1 MGTISGRF
9 FFTLNRFAQGIGINK
24 IWLKNIVTQIQSDQ
38 FKQNWSSEV
47 FDSSKC
53 SIYRCF
59 KTEPCFEGY
68 LNVLPTNLKVI
79 FTGFRCRNFN
89 IPVEKGSY
97 FNIPLAS
104 RTCDLCGMVQMH
116 IGDEFHYLFTCRFF
130 CTERKKKI

>member
-1 MGTISGRF
+1 MNVLNIVDCKWFQHIISV
-9 FFTLNRFAQGIGINK
+9 LNHLGLGFVWLSQGIGINK

-68 LNVLPTNLKVI
+68 LNVLPTKLED
-79 FTGFRCRNFN
+79 N
-89 IPVEKGSY
+89 IYS
-97 FNIPLAS
+97 I
-104 RTCDLCGMVQMH
+104 
-116 IGDEFHYLFTCRFF
+116 
-130 CTERKKKI
+130 